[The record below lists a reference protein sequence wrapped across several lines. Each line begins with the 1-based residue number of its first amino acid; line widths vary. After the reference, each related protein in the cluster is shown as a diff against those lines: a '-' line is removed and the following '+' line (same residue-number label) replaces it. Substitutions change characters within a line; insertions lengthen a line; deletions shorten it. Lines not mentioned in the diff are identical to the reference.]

1 LAHDQGEGT
10 LRICVVVPYDLAE
23 EGGVKRHAFHV
34 AEAMRRRGDQ
44 VTVVGPLRRGPAEP
58 GFHGFGGVINIPA
71 NGAAN
76 NMAIL
81 TPPWV
86 VRRFFR
92 TQSFDVV
99 HVHEPLVPLLPY
111 YALWFSSSAALVCT
125 FHTYTEQEPRAS
137 QVARR
142 LLGRWIFPS
151 FQRAI
156 AVSEPA
162 ETYAALAWKKELT
175 VIPNGVPTKTFAPGH
190 RQPRFPTE
198 GDPLRLLF
206 VGRWQD
212 RRKGLNPLLQAYTR
226 LRGLG
231 LHVTLDVVG
240 GGAPADFEVPSGVT
254 LHGSVPSEGALVQY
268 YQDCDVF
275 VSSATGQESF
285 GIVLLEAMACG
296 RPIVCSDIAGY
307 RQVVDPKGARL
318 VPPGDVDALVQA
330 IAGLARDPGARRA
343 MGELNRRRAEG
354 YEWHELAEQVR
365 ALYVEAIAERHG
377 DEVTRYRPALE
388 SVLRQ
393 SRGR

>member
-1 LAHDQGEGT
+1 
-10 LRICVVVPYDLAE
+10 LRVCVVVPYDLAE
-23 EGGVKRHAFHV
+23 EGGVKGNAFHM
-34 AEAMRRRGDQ
+34 ADAMRRRGDE

-58 GFHGFGGVINIPA
+58 GSQGFGGVINIPA

-76 NMAIL
+76 NIAIL

-86 VRRFFR
+86 VRSFFR

-111 YALWFSSSAALVCT
+111 YASWFSSRAARVCT
-125 FHTYTEQEPRAS
+125 FHMYAEEEPRAS
-137 QVARR
+137 QVVRK
-142 LLGRWIFPS
+142 LLGRWMFPS

-162 ETYAALAWKKELT
+162 ERYAAVAWKKGLT
-175 VIPNGVPTKTFAPGH
+175 VIPNGVPTKTFAPGD
-190 RQPRFPTE
+190 RQPAFPTE

-212 RRKGLNPLLQAYTR
+212 RRKGLSPLLHAYR
-226 LRGLG
+226 KLRRLG
-231 LHVTLDVVG
+231 LHVSLDVVG
-240 GGAPADFEVPSGVT
+240 GGEPVDFEVPSGVT
-254 LHGSVPSEGALVQY
+254 LHGSVPADALVQH
-268 YQDCDVF
+268 YQDCDLF

-307 RQVVDPKGARL
+307 RRVVDPKGARL
-318 VPPGDVDALVQA
+318 VPPGDVDGLVQA
-330 IAGLARDPGARRA
+330 IADLAHDPAERRA

-354 YEWHELAEQVR
+354 YEWDELAEKVR
-365 ALYVEAIAERHG
+365 ALYIEAIAERHG
-377 DEVTRYRPALE
+377 DEVARAHELRAEPQWRGTP
-388 SVLRQ
+388 VLRP
-393 SRGR
+393 RT